1 MAPASRVSSPTPNRR
16 TLGAVEDAVLN
27 DLDPSLNLKGVSV
40 TPSRDRLRALRCRR
54 SCESLRMVRRLE

>member
-1 MAPASRVSSPTPNRR
+1 
-16 TLGAVEDAVLN
+16 LGAVEDAVLN